1 MGIPEPTDFG
11 WSYPD
16 ASSCKALL
24 GTGHQVSSLS
34 DSNWPVDSSDLHS
47 AFLFLLNLYSCP
59 SPSSRASDLYT
70 RLSTECPTH
79 LPLQPLNL
87 NPSQRKLITF
97 PKSMLPVGP
106 TMFLH
111 CDGRFGGPPSC
122 LEGRLRMMA
131 VSPQLLGCRQQ
142 TALCASLPQ
151 WFPHTQGATFP
162 GPLLPQG
169 LHPKTDQCGNTK
181 ASPVAQV
188 VAALQGHLLGAAELS
203 AEAALCLNSL
213 LQILLPSLPSHRD
226 PKRIA

>member
-1 MGIPEPTDFG
+1 MRDQSSHPAPGAPQKIGIPEPTDFG

-24 GTGHQVSSLS
+24 GTSHQVSSLS

-47 AFLFLLNLYSCP
+47 AFLFLLNLYFCP

-151 WFPHTQGATFP
+151 GFPHTQGATSPETTPSSGFASKDRP
-162 GPLLPQG
+162 VWEHEGQPHCPSRGSSAGP
-169 LHPKTDQCGNTK
+169 
-181 ASPVAQV
+181 SPR
-188 VAALQGHLLGAAELS
+188 GS
-203 AEAALCLNSL
+203 
-213 LQILLPSLPSHRD
+213 
-226 PKRIA
+226 